1 MMHLLPAANTHS
13 KLSNSRI
20 MSKVDSPMMFGVH
33 IHKYKKV
40 DFFTMARIEES
51 KIMIKNY

>member
-1 MMHLLPAANTHS
+1 MHLLPAANTHS

-20 MSKVDSPMMFGVH
+20 MSKVDSPMMFGVQ